1 MQCHISK
8 DLNPQNLYHTLL
20 FKHTYYSDHYTDVF
34 VPSQRTGV
42 KVACQKFEVHQLEV
56 IIHLVQ
62 NDKFSPLCMNS
73 QQVKNVTLLP
83 LCVVSIEVRHLYFD
97 VLNLYVKCRY

>member
-1 MQCHISK
+1 M
-8 DLNPQNLYHTLL
+8 
-20 FKHTYYSDHYTDVF
+20 
-34 VPSQRTGV
+34 

-62 NDKFSPLCMNS
+62 NEEFSALCMNYLYS
-73 QQVKNVTLLP
+73 LHVKNVTLLP
-83 LCVVSIEVRHLYFD
+83 LCVVCIEVRHLYID